1 MKKRVLFL
9 ASAVVLLAMWAIPI
23 SVFPE
28 ALQAESGGGM
38 VGSWLSILPPMAAIL
53 IALIFR
59 QVLFALF
66 LGIWCGAFL
75 VLGPSVENF
84 FISFFTA
91 LSDYI
96 VPATADESH
105 MSIIIFTLLIG
116 GMVGVITANGG
127 TRGVIRAITRFVKTK
142 VQGQLTTSLMGFV
155 VFFDDYANTMVVGT
169 MMRPLTDR
177 LRISRAKL
185 AYLVDATAAP
195 VATIALVSTWIGAMV
210 GFIADAQSGMP
221 DFNEAAYSVFIN
233 SLPYNFYAFFTLLFV
248 ILIAWSGRDFGAMLK
263 ARINLYKAKH
273 DPELDTYGIY
283 GKTGGYGDR
292 TDEREDTGNEGDR
305 EDGEQEERGE
315 EEQEG
320 EKKVSHWLN
329 AAVPI
334 GVLVVGCIAGL
345 FVTGSPLPEG
355 LAAGTAEA
363 KNFLGESTLGER
375 IQNIIQSADSYAA
388 LLWGSLLSL
397 FAAMGM
403 TLSRGLLEIKEA
415 LDGMMEGM
423 HTMFDGLL
431 ILVLAWALSA
441 LTVELGTADY
451 LMSVFGETLNPFWL
465 PALVFI
471 LSALTAFATGSS
483 WGTMGIL
490 MPLVVPL
497 AWEISSSGGL
507 SAGITHE
514 IIYAS
519 VSSVLAGSVWG
530 DHCSPISDTTIL
542 SSIATQ
548 CDHVEHVNT
557 QLPYAM
563 VVGTISVLAML
574 GVLVAGIPWWI
585 IYPAGAA
592 LIAGVIYTFGKIPDP
607 GDYAPEGREAAR
619 TRIE

>member
-9 ASAVVLLAMWAIPI
+9 AAAAVLLAMWALP
-23 SVFPE
+23 SPVFPE
-28 ALQAESGGGM
+28 ALQAESGSGM

-155 VFFDDYANTMVVGT
+155 VFFDDYANTMVVGS

-248 ILIAWSGRDFGAMLK
+248 IFIAWSGRDFGAMLK

-283 GKTGGYGDR
+283 GKAGGNGENENAGEPGDYGDKP
-292 TDEREDTGNEGDR
+292 DEGGQ
-305 EDGEQEERGE
+305 EDGEQ
-315 EEQEG
+315 
-320 EKKVSHWLN
+320 KSSHWLN

-334 GVLVVGCIAGL
+334 GVLVTGCIAGL

-363 KNFLGESTLGER
+363 GNFLRESTLGER

-397 FAAMGM
+397 FVAMGM
-403 TLSRGLLEIKEA
+403 TLTQGLLKMEEA
-415 LDGMMEGM
+415 LEGMMEGM

-451 LMSVFGETLNPFWL
+451 LMSVFGESLNPFWL

-497 AWEISSSGGL
+497 AWEIGSSGGI

-563 VVGTISVLAML
+563 VVGTISVLGLL

-592 LIAGVIYTFGKIPDP
+592 LIVGIIYTFGKIPDP
-607 GDYAPEGREAAR
+607 GDYAPEGGEAAR

>member
-1 MKKRVLFL
+1 MKRRILFFAVAAALLLMWMAPSL
-9 ASAVVLLAMWAIPI
+9 ASSGAAQAAG
-23 SVFPE
+23 E
-28 ALQAESGGGM
+28 AAGQSD
-38 VGSWLSILPPMAAIL
+38 WTSILPPLVAIG
-53 IALIFR
+53 IALVFR
-59 QVLFALF
+59 QVLMALF

-75 VLGPSVENF
+75 LMGPGPETLF
-84 FISFFTA
+84 YSFFTA

-96 VPATADESH
+96 VPATADTSH

-116 GMVGVITANGG
+116 GMVGVITDNGG
-127 TRGVIRAITRFVKTK
+127 TRGVIRSITRFVRTK
-142 VQGQLTTSLMGFV
+142 VQAQLTTSLMGFV
-155 VFFDDYANTMVVGT
+155 IFFDDYANTMVVGS

-210 GFIADAQSGMP
+210 GFISDAEAKMP
-221 DFNEAAYSVFIN
+221 NFNEAAYSVFIN
-233 SLPYNFYAFFTLLFV
+233 SLPYNFYAFFTILFV
-248 ILIAWSGRDFGAMLK
+248 ILIAWSGRDFGTMLK
-263 ARINLYKAKH
+263 SRITLYKAKH
-273 DPELDTYGIY
+273 DSKLDKYNIY
-283 GKTGGYGDR
+283 KQKL
-292 TDEREDTGNEGDR
+292 EED
-305 EDGEQEERGE
+305 
-315 EEQEG
+315 
-320 EKKVSHWLN
+320 EKKKKESHWAN

-334 GVLVVGCIAGL
+334 AVLVLGCVAGL
-345 FVTGSPLPEG
+345 FVTGSVLPEG
-355 LAAGTAEA
+355 VSAGTAEA
-363 KNFLGESTLGER
+363 ESFMNSSTLGER

-388 LLWGSLLSL
+388 LLWGSLIAL
-397 FAAMGM
+397 FTAMGM
-403 TLSRGLLEIKEA
+403 TLSQKLLKVDEA
-415 LDGMMEGM
+415 LKGMMDGM

-441 LTVELGTADY
+441 QTVELGTADY
-451 LMSVFGETLNPFWL
+451 LMRVFGEALNPYWL
-465 PALVFI
+465 PALVLV

-497 AWEISSSGGL
+497 AWEIGNSSGLPLGM
-507 SAGITHE
+507 THE

-563 VVGTISVLAML
+563 IVGTLSVLAMA
-574 GVLVAGIPWWI
+574 GVLVASIPWWI
-585 IYPAGAA
+585 IYPVGVA
-592 LIAGVIYTFGKIPDP
+592 LIVGIIFTFGKVPDP
-607 GDYAPEGREAAR
+607 GTFTPEGEEAPK
-619 TRIE
+619 TRLE

>member
-1 MKKRVLFL
+1 MKKRILFFAVAAALLLVWMVPSL
-9 ASAVVLLAMWAIPI
+9 ASSGAAQAAG
-23 SVFPE
+23 E
-28 ALQAESGGGM
+28 AAGQAD
-38 VGSWLSILPPMAAIL
+38 WTSILPPLVAIG
-53 IALIFR
+53 IALVFR
-59 QVLFALF
+59 QVLMALF

-75 VLGPSVENF
+75 LMGPGPETLF
-84 FISFFTA
+84 YSFFTA

-96 VPATADESH
+96 VPATADASH

-116 GMVGVITANGG
+116 GMVGVITDNGG
-127 TRGVIRAITRFVKTK
+127 TRGVIRSITRFVRTK
-142 VQGQLTTSLMGFV
+142 VQAQLTTSLMGFV
-155 VFFDDYANTMVVGT
+155 IFFDDYANTMVVGS

-210 GFIADAQSGMP
+210 GFISDAEAKMP
-221 DFNEAAYSVFIN
+221 NFNEAAYSVFIN
-233 SLPYNFYAFFTLLFV
+233 SLPYNFYAFFTILFV
-248 ILIAWSGRDFGAMLK
+248 ILIAWSGRDFGTMLK
-263 ARINLYKAKH
+263 SRITLYKAKH
-273 DPELDTYGIY
+273 DSKLDKYNIY
-283 GKTGGYGDR
+283 KQKLA
-292 TDEREDTGNEGDR
+292 ED
-305 EDGEQEERGE
+305 
-315 EEQEG
+315 
-320 EKKVSHWLN
+320 EKKKKESHWAN

-334 GVLVVGCIAGL
+334 AVLVLGCVAGL
-345 FVTGSPLPEG
+345 FVTGSVLPEG
-355 LAAGTAEA
+355 VSAGTAEA
-363 KNFLGESTLGER
+363 ESFLSSSTLGER

-388 LLWGSLLSL
+388 LLWGSLIAL
-397 FAAMGM
+397 FTAMGM
-403 TLSRGLLEIKEA
+403 TLSQKLLNVDDA
-415 LDGMMEGM
+415 LKGMMDGM

-441 LTVELGTADY
+441 QTVELGTADY
-451 LMSVFGETLNPFWL
+451 LMRVFGEALNPYWL
-465 PALVFI
+465 PALVLV

-497 AWEISSSGGL
+497 AWEIGNSSGL
-507 SAGITHE
+507 SFGVTHE

-563 VVGTISVLAML
+563 IVGTISVLAMV
-574 GVLVAGIPWWI
+574 GVLVVSIPWWI
-585 IYPAGAA
+585 IYPLGAV
-592 LIAGVIYTFGKIPDP
+592 LIVGIIFTFGKVPDP
-607 GDYAPEGREAAR
+607 KAYTPEGGEAPQ
-619 TRIE
+619 TRLE

>member
-1 MKKRVLFL
+1 MKRKALFVIAGL
-9 ASAVVLLAMWAIPI
+9 FSVLLLINFGYASPDA
-23 SVFPE
+23 
-28 ALQAESGGGM
+28 AQAAEETAKTGIESG
-38 VGSWLSILPPMAAIL
+38 SWFSILPPLVAIG

-75 VLGPSVENF
+75 AGDLSFGGIF
-84 FISFFTA
+84 TSFFTA
-91 LSDYI
+91 LDGYI

-105 MSIIIFTLLIG
+105 MSIIIFTILIG
-116 GMVGVITANGG
+116 GMVGIITDNGG
-127 TRGVIRAITRFVKTK
+127 TRGVIERITKYVRTK
-142 VQGQLTTSLMGFV
+142 VRGQLMTSLMGFV
-155 VFFDDYANTMVVGT
+155 VFFDDYANTMVVGST
-169 MMRPLTDR
+169 MRPLTDK

-210 GFIADAQSGMP
+210 GFIADASEKMP
-221 DFNEAAYSVFIN
+221 NFTESAYAVFLS

-248 ILIAWSGRDFGAMLK
+248 ILIAWSGRDFSTMLK

-273 DPELDTYGIY
+273 NPELDTYNLWKDKIEDDE
-283 GKTGGYGDR
+283 KT
-292 TDEREDTGNEGDR
+292 
-305 EDGEQEERGE
+305 
-315 EEQEG
+315 
-320 EKKVSHWLN
+320 KKVSHWSN
-329 AAVPI
+329 AVIPI
-334 GVLVVGCIAGL
+334 IALVVGTVGGL
-345 FVTGSPLPEG
+345 FLTGEG
-355 LAAGTAEA
+355 SSVQA
-363 KNFLGESTLGER
+363 
-375 IQNIIQSADSYAA
+375 IIESADSYKA
-388 LLWGSLLSL
+388 LLWGSLISVTV
-397 FAAMGM
+397 AIIM
-403 TLSRGLLEIKEA
+403 TLSRKLLEVDEM
-415 LDGMMEGM
+415 LEGMMEGM

-451 LMSVFGETLNPFWL
+451 LMSVFGETLNPYWL
-465 PALVFI
+465 PAIVFI

-497 AWEISSSGGL
+497 AWEIGNNTGL
-507 SAGITHE
+507 DYAITAE

-563 VVGTISVLAML
+563 IVGTISIVSLIAIMVL
-574 GVLVAGIPWWI
+574 GVPAWV
-585 IYPAGAA
+585 IYPAGVA
-592 LIAGVIYTFGKIPDP
+592 VIVAIIFQFGKTPN
-607 GDYAPEGREAAR
+607 PEEYTPKGKEAAN
-619 TRIE
+619 TTLD